1 MPHCLPLTVQASL
14 AAQYSEPGS
23 TIAGLVFG
31 SVWIVAGILII
42 RFARF
47 TRSLPSEELRLQ
59 PGWLSINFWLEHPK
73 LLGVAGYSVATIGAG
88 LVVLVLV
95 RLVARLM

>member
-1 MPHCLPLTVQASL
+1 MPVLTVQASL
-14 AAQYSEPGS
+14 AVQRSEPGS

-31 SVWIVAGILII
+31 LIWIVAGILMI

-47 TRSLPSEELRLQ
+47 TSSLPSEELRLQ
-59 PGWLSINFWLEHPK
+59 PGWLSVNFWLEHPK
-73 LLGVAGYSVATIGAG
+73 LLGVAGYLVATIGAG

-95 RLVARLM
+95 GLIARLM